1 MNGFKGIGGRV
12 IPGILLLS
20 LLLLSPVQPLS
31 ANEWESVLNSSRGTR
46 VTFYGWGGDP
56 RVNSWLDTFVAPRL
70 KERYDISLERVGM
83 DIGEILNKLLSEK
96 TAGKSD
102 GVIDVVWIN
111 GENFFAAR
119 QNGLLFG
126 PFTASL
132 PNFRDFVDAEAGDVA
147 FDFGFP
153 TEGFEAPYG
162 KAQLVF
168 FRDAAR
174 LERPIGGHADLLEAA
189 KLHPGEITYPA
200 PPDFTGSAF
209 VRTIICDIVGREK
222 IASLPADKEVLR
234 EAVAPA
240 MKFLSE
246 LKPYLWMNGESY
258 PASGSQ
264 IKNMFEDGEILL
276 GMSYTPFLAPGKVKT
291 GEFPESTES
300 FVFEKGTLGNT
311 HFLAIPFNA
320 SNKNGAMVLINALLD
335 PEAQASKYDPAVWG
349 DLPVLDPARLPPERN
364 ALFASIVV
372 GKGSIPLRTL
382 LEKRVPEL
390 PATFIPILDEIW
402 RETVL
407 R

>member
-1 MNGFKGIGGRV
+1 MKRFIKVTGRILFGTFLMNLF
-12 IPGILLLS
+12 
-20 LLLLSPVQPLS
+20 LLLSPPATP

-70 KERYDISLERVGM
+70 KERYGISLERVGM
-83 DIGEILNKLLSEK
+83 NIGEILNKLLSEK

-126 PFTASL
+126 PFTGSL

-174 LERPIGGHADLLEAA
+174 LKMPISGHRELLEAA
-189 KLHPGEITYPA
+189 KAHPGEITYPA

-209 VRTIICDIVGREK
+209 VRNIICDIVGREK
-222 IASLPADKEVLR
+222 IAFLPADKDVLR
-234 EAVAPA
+234 ETVAPA

-258 PASGSQ
+258 PASSSQ

-320 SNKNGAMVLINALLD
+320 SNKNGAMVLINTILD
-335 PEAQASKYDPAVWG
+335 PEVQASKYDPAVWG
-349 DLPVLDPARLPPERN
+349 DLPVLDPARLSAERI
-364 ALFASIVV
+364 ALFESIVV

>member
-1 MNGFKGIGGRV
+1 M
-12 IPGILLLS
+12 
-20 LLLLSPVQPLS
+20 SPSIS
-31 ANEWESVLNSSRGTR
+31 AFRQRGSRRRTEKRSSSSSGMRRG
-46 VTFYGWGGDP
+46 W
-56 RVNSWLDTFVAPRL
+56 
-70 KERYDISLERVGM
+70 
-83 DIGEILNKLLSEK
+83 
-96 TAGKSD
+96 
-102 GVIDVVWIN
+102 
-111 GENFFAAR
+111 
-119 QNGLLFG
+119 
-126 PFTASL
+126 
-132 PNFRDFVDAEAGDVA
+132 
-147 FDFGFP
+147 
-153 TEGFEAPYG
+153 
-162 KAQLVF
+162 
-168 FRDAAR
+168 
-174 LERPIGGHADLLEAA
+174 
-189 KLHPGEITYPA
+189 
-200 PPDFTGSAF
+200 SAF
-209 VRTIICDIVGREK
+209 VRAIICDIVGREK
-222 IASLPADKEVLR
+222 IASLPADKETLR

-240 MKFLSE
+240 MQFLSE
-246 LKPYLWMNGESY
+246 IKPYLWMQGESY

-349 DLPVLDPARLPPERN
+349 DLPVLDPVRLSPEQN
-364 ALFASIVV
+364 ALFESIVV

-382 LEKRVPEL
+382 LGKRVPEL